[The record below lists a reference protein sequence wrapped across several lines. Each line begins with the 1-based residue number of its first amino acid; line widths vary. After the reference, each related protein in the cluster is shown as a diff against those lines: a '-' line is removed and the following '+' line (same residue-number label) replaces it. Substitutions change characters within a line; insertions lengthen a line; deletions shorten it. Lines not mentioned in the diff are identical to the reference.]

1 MLSHSGK
8 FETVISWPGFNKTI
22 DVPGTARGVVFND
35 VEGIVYRVNGTSLIN
50 GETGEVFADI
60 GGAGSASLPFSRL
73 SQAVVSE
80 GNLYFWRDN
89 ELTRL
94 QNWEEG
100 ERQPD
105 TETTFIN
112 YTINYNG
119 TRTRVDVFPWTTTG
133 QYQIEAEIFVR
144 DTQEKQWLFAS
155 SNDDD
160 QESGI
165 FIENGMLWIQAD
177 RDTDAVSFQS
187 VEMGLN
193 SLDYAGMVTI
203 AGGVAV
209 FGAIRNDDYR
219 EYFNGQIYSIRLTDF
234 DPPHEDPDDD
244 TRPIVPN
251 DRSYTSTIF
260 DDEIPDETILIDER
274 SAGEELAREL
284 LVEITGGTPSTP
296 AESDPIVEADEMT
309 IGNYYAVTCEVVT
322 SGENQSGFSDRNG
335 IGTEARVSS
344 SGEIQHVFRATAIN
358 QTITLFT
365 QNSQATFRNVVVQEV
380 THGIITAGIWQA
392 REQEDPESILPAT
405 DFDLSNI
412 IDATRNRSRYAW
424 IQADSNT
431 FGVTDLQ
438 DEQRPD
444 YIAPYYAAEAEP
456 GINIAIDSWRDYV
469 VIFTRDTVEYFALTG
484 SAEQI
489 YQPVQSL
496 NVRAG
501 IVGISCKTHYLDTF
515 AILGGPR
522 PEPPSV
528 FIISQG
534 GYQEIANRR
543 VQKILREYTEE
554 QLKTAVL
561 ETIKFD
567 AHDLLIVHLPGETLV
582 YDHGASQEVGP
593 MWSILKTDIA
603 GDATYRGIYHIWD
616 GQSWTLG
623 DKRENILSRIDFE
636 SAGHSGDRVEF
647 ILNTPML
654 QARNLRLFD
663 LDVDN
668 VPGRTNRAY
677 RLAVSLTYDGITYGQ
692 EHWTEFDTPTEYTR
706 RVLIR
711 IIGYTRFNVG
721 FRLRWISD
729 TPTAISNL
737 RVRFENG
744 Q

>member
-1 MLSHSGK
+1 MPTVPIPFHKGLITSNLEGDWLDFLPVNMLLVPKPVLDGQGYMR
-8 FETVISWPGFNKTI
+8 SWPGFNKTI

-244 TRPIVPN
+244 TSPIVPN

-274 SAGEELAREL
+274 SAGEELARDL
-284 LVEITGGTPSTP
+284 LVEITGGTTSTP

-322 SGENQSGFSDRNG
+322 SGES
-335 IGTEARVSS
+335 
-344 SGEIQHVFRATAIN
+344 
-358 QTITLFT
+358 
-365 QNSQATFRNVVVQEV
+365 
-380 THGIITAGIWQA
+380 
-392 REQEDPESILPAT
+392 
-405 DFDLSNI
+405 
-412 IDATRNRSRYAW
+412 
-424 IQADSNT
+424 
-431 FGVTDLQ
+431 
-438 DEQRPD
+438 
-444 YIAPYYAAEAEP
+444 
-456 GINIAIDSWRDYV
+456 
-469 VIFTRDTVEYFALTG
+469 
-484 SAEQI
+484 
-489 YQPVQSL
+489 QSL
-496 NVRAG
+496 SL
-501 IVGISCKTHYLDTF
+501 IHISEPT
-515 AILGGPR
+515 R
-522 PEPPSV
+522 P
-528 FIISQG
+528 
-534 GYQEIANRR
+534 Y
-543 VQKILREYTEE
+543 
-554 QLKTAVL
+554 
-561 ETIKFD
+561 
-567 AHDLLIVHLPGETLV
+567 
-582 YDHGASQEVGP
+582 
-593 MWSILKTDIA
+593 
-603 GDATYRGIYHIWD
+603 
-616 GQSWTLG
+616 
-623 DKRENILSRIDFE
+623 
-636 SAGHSGDRVEF
+636 
-647 ILNTPML
+647 
-654 QARNLRLFD
+654 
-663 LDVDN
+663 
-668 VPGRTNRAY
+668 
-677 RLAVSLTYDGITYGQ
+677 
-692 EHWTEFDTPTEYTR
+692 
-706 RVLIR
+706 
-711 IIGYTRFNVG
+711 
-721 FRLRWISD
+721 
-729 TPTAISNL
+729 
-737 RVRFENG
+737 
-744 Q
+744 